1 MSSEKTPLFPSVSNR
16 GGAFSLTKGCN
27 EYCKSIGPV
36 DKLNQQQGTSMC
48 DLSNGVLPPGI
59 LRSLPFSGETS
70 LEAPGVKRPEAP
82 GVLPALDDRRLRLES
97 TVYLPSFFLPF
108 FLALTLTLC

>member
-1 MSSEKTPLFPSVSNR
+1 MSSEKTPLFPSQSNR

-27 EYCKSIGPV
+27 RHCKSIGPV
-36 DKLNQQQGTSMC
+36 DKLNQQQGKSMC
-48 DLSNGVLPPGI
+48 DLSNGVLPP
-59 LRSLPFSGETS
+59 GETS

-82 GVLPALDDRRLRLES
+82 GVLPALDDRSLRLES